1 MKPVDDR
8 MLPAAAGVPAP
19 PQDVVAVVPVG
30 EPAVV
35 PVAGLT
41 VAVPAGASLRRE
53 LRRPVLLGAAIIVA
67 FFAIGGGWAATAP
80 LSGAAIAPGVISP
93 EGSRQRVQHLE
104 GGIIQEIRV
113 REGDRVAAGD
123 VLVSLAGVGA
133 QAEAGQLTGRL
144 RALAAT
150 EARLHAERTGAA
162 AISFADPALADTRDP
177 EVKKLIE
184 QQNNQ
189 FATRKANDQSQ
200 ESILDQRIAQLRQQ
214 IAGAEKQL
222 ESVRRQNELIRQE
235 ITVVKDMVEKG
246 YERRPRLLA
255 LQRSEAELLGQEGEL
270 VSRVARAEEQI
281 GETRLQINNVRVKR
295 KEDVDQQL
303 SEVQAKR
310 AEVEQQIKESR
321 DKVARSD
328 IVAPV
333 SGVVLDLKFKTV
345 GGVIRPGDEVVSI
358 VPDKDELIVDAR
370 VSPRDIDDVHPGQ
383 HAYVIFPS
391 FPQRNL
397 HRINAMVRSVAP
409 DALED
414 ERTGRSYYTAK
425 VEIDRRQLAAL
436 DPDIVLTPGM
446 PAEAF
451 ISTVDRTVLEYL
463 LQPFLFTVEHSFREH

>member
-1 MKPVDDR
+1 MKPADKR
-8 MLPAAAGVPAP
+8 TLPALAGVPAP
-19 PQDVVAVVPVG
+19 QEAAGTVP
-30 EPAVV
+30 PAS
-35 PVAGLT
+35 A
-41 VAVPAGASLRRE
+41 PATGPAAQAPAAALLRRE

-67 FFAIGGGWAATAP
+67 FFAVGGGWAATAP
-80 LSGAAIAPGVISP
+80 LSGAAIASGVIGP

-104 GGIIQEIRV
+104 GGIIQAIRV

-123 VLVSLAGVGA
+123 VLVTLAGVGA

-144 RALAAT
+144 RSLAAT
-150 EARLHAERTGAA
+150 EARLQAERTGAA
-162 AISFADPALADTRDP
+162 AVSFADPALADLRDP
-177 EVKKLIE
+177 EVRQFVD

-189 FATRKANDQSQ
+189 FATRKANDASQ
-200 ESILDQRIAQLRQQ
+200 ESILDQRIAQLHQQ

-235 ITVVKDMVEKG
+235 IIVVKDMVEKG

-281 GETRLQINNVRVKR
+281 GETRLQIVNVRVKR
-295 KEDVDQQL
+295 REDVDQQL
-303 SEVQAKR
+303 AEVQAKR
-310 AEVEQQIKESR
+310 AEVEQQIRQSR
-321 DKVARSD
+321 DKLARSA

-333 SGVVLDLKFKTV
+333 SGVVLDLKFRTV
-345 GGVIRPGDEVVSI
+345 GGVVGPGDEVVSI

-414 ERTGRSYYTAK
+414 ERTGRSYYAAK
-425 VEIDRRQLAAL
+425 IEIDRQQLAML
-436 DPDIVLTPGM
+436 DPDVVLTPGM